1 MLKIEVAFATPQLQK
16 TLAIEIDENTT
27 IIDAIAQSGIQ
38 QFFPEYDLLNL
49 AVGVFGKRIYDP
61 QSYQIKAGDRIEIY
75 RPLVQTPNQKRL
87 ERAKTR

>member
-16 TLAIEIDENTT
+16 TIAIEVDENTT

-38 QFFPEYDLLNL
+38 QFFPEYELLNL

>member
-16 TLAIEIDENTT
+16 TIAIEVDEHTT

-38 QFFPEYDLLNL
+38 QFFPEYELLNL

>member
-16 TLAIEIDENTT
+16 TIAIEVDENTT
-27 IIDAIAQSGIQ
+27 VIDAIAQSGIQ
-38 QFFPEYDLLNL
+38 QFFPEYELLNL
-49 AVGVFGKRIYDP
+49 AVGIFGKRIYDP

>member
-16 TLAIEIDENTT
+16 TIAIEVDENTAV
-27 IIDAIAQSGIQ
+27 IDAIAQSGIQ
-38 QFFPEYDLLNL
+38 QFFPEYELLNL

>member
-16 TLAIEIDENTT
+16 TIAIEVDENTK

-38 QFFPEYDLLNL
+38 QFFPEYELLNL

>member
-16 TLAIEIDENTT
+16 TVAIEVDENTK
-27 IIDAIAQSGIQ
+27 IIDAIAQSEIQ
-38 QFFPEYDLLNL
+38 QFFPEYELLNL

>member
-16 TLAIEIDENTT
+16 TIAIEVDENTT

-38 QFFPEYDLLNL
+38 QLFPEYDLLNL

-61 QSYQIKAGDRIEIY
+61 QSYRIKAGDRIEIY

>member
-1 MLKIEVAFATPQLQK
+1 MLKIEVTFATPQLQK
-16 TLAIEIDENTT
+16 TIAIEVDENTT

-38 QFFPEYDLLNL
+38 QFFPEYELLNL

>member
-16 TLAIEIDENTT
+16 TIAIEVDENAT

-38 QFFPEYDLLNL
+38 QFFPEYELLNL

-61 QSYQIKAGDRIEIY
+61 QSYQIKAGDRIEID
-75 RPLVQTPNQKRL
+75 RKSVV
-87 ERAKTR
+87 